1 MAEDRLQ
8 TLEARVA
15 ALEAGRRRTVAA
27 TLAWGGAVLLGI
39 AALAQGARAQAPE
52 PPETVEAREFI
63 LHDGSGTVLFH
74 VYPGPEGAVLE
85 LRSRDGSV
93 TARLPWEAAL
103 VPVR

>member
-1 MAEDRLQ
+1 
-8 TLEARVA
+8 
-15 ALEAGRRRTVAA
+15 
-27 TLAWGGAVLLGI
+27 
-39 AALAQGARAQAPE
+39 
-52 PPETVEAREFI
+52 VEAREFI
-63 LHDGSGTVLFH
+63 LHDGSGSVLFH